1 MDPTAKL
8 LNDYGPLRNLESL
21 DQKLRRCWKSAVG
34 ATIANHSRVLQ
45 LRGTTLHIG
54 VDDAVWKSQLE
65 QMHSHVLERIRSTSG
80 AGLIEKVAFRVV
92 PPRIRPQAEQTPL
105 LRADEADRIEDP
117 LLRRIYKDSRR
128 KAQA

>member
-1 MDPTAKL
+1 MDPTIKL
-8 LNDYGPLRNLESL
+8 LNDFGRLKSLESV

-34 ATIANHSRVLQ
+34 ENIAKHSRVMR
-45 LRGTTLHIG
+45 LRGSALLVG

-65 QMHSHVLERIRSTSG
+65 QLAPHIAERIRSTSG
-80 AGLIEKVAFRVV
+80 IGGIERVTFRVV
-92 PPRIRPQAEQTPL
+92 PPRIRPKTAQTPPAL
-105 LRADEADRIEDP
+105 PDEADGIQDP

>member
-8 LNDYGPLRNLESL
+8 LNDLGPLRRLESV

-34 ATIANHSRVLQ
+34 ETIANHSRVIQ
-45 LRGTTLHIG
+45 LRGSTLHIG
-54 VDDAVWKSQLE
+54 VDDSVWKSQLE
-65 QMHSHVLERIRSTSG
+65 QLHSQVLEQIRRASG
-80 AGLIEKVAFRVV
+80 TASIDRVAFRVV
-92 PPRIRPQAEQTPL
+92 PPRIRPQVAQSPL
-105 LRADEADRIEDP
+105 LAADEADRIEDP

>member
-8 LNDYGPLRNLESL
+8 LNDHGPLRNLESL

-34 ATIANHSRVLQ
+34 ATIANHSRVIQ
-45 LRGTTLHIG
+45 MRGTTLHIG

-80 AGLIEKVAFRVV
+80 TGLIERVAFRVA
-92 PPRIRPQAEQTPL
+92 PPRIRPQVAQTPL
-105 LRADEADRIEDP
+105 LRADEADGIEDP
-117 LLRRIYKDSRR
+117 LLRRIYKESRR

>member
-8 LNDYGPLRNLESL
+8 LNDLGSLRNLESV

-34 ATIANHSRVLQ
+34 EKIANHSRVIQ
-45 LRGTTLHIG
+45 LRGSTLHVG

-65 QMHSHVLERIRSTSG
+65 QLHSHVLERIRATSG
-80 AGLIEKVAFRVV
+80 IGSIDRVAFRVV
-92 PPRIRPQAEQTPL
+92 PQRIRPRVAQVPL
-105 LRADEADRIEDP
+105 FGADEADRIEDP
-117 LLRRIYKDSRR
+117 LLRRIYKVSRR